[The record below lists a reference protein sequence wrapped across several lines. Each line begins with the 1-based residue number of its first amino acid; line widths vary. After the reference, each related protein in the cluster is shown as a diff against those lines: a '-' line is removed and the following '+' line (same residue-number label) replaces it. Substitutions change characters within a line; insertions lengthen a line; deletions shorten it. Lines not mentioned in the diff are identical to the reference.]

1 MINEE
6 KILSSRLGKDNH
18 FKVPEGYFD
27 HLMEQV
33 MENLPEQEAQ
43 VIDIKHRP
51 LVTWWKQPGIRK
63 IAAAVALVALLGGG
77 STVALRHHPA
87 LHPASVAQAE
97 SIHSSES
104 LQARQA
110 SNEDATFDEMANYTM
125 MDNETIYASLIAEN

>member
-6 KILSSRLGKDNH
+6 KILSSHLGKDNH

-33 MENLPEQEAQ
+33 MEKLPEQEAQ

-51 LVTWWKQPGIRK
+51 LATWWKQPAIRK

-77 STVALRHHPA
+77 ATVALHHQPA
-87 LHPASVAQAE
+87 HQPASVAQAE
-97 SIHSSES
+97 STHSES
-104 LQARQA
+104 MQTRQT